1 MASVNLDKALAEEL
15 VDLKLHYLQ
24 EESKKI
30 LNLWGYESATQF
42 LNNAKTGAIREAEE
56 DAITLKQL
64 IADREELLLLKSSWS
79 E

>member
-42 LNNAKTGAIREAEE
+42 LNDAKTGAV
-56 DAITLKQL
+56 
-64 IADREELLLLKSSWS
+64 
-79 E
+79 

>member
-24 EESKKI
+24 EGIDKKI

-42 LNNAKTGAIREAEE
+42 LNHCKNGS
-56 DAITLKQL
+56 D
-64 IADREELLLLKSSWS
+64 S
-79 E
+79 